1 LSSPKSL
8 DQKIVDISDE
18 SIMLEITGD
27 PGKNRSYTRIIK
39 KYRVLKIARTGKIVL
54 EEILELIQNTQKH
67 FNQTF

>member
-27 PGKNRSYTRIIK
+27 PENRSYTRIIK